1 MPRKPKR
8 RQRNQPRGGS
18 ARSAARGTLR
28 LGLVLLGLVVVNL
41 YVFLWRGGTSIPD
54 VMEQAAVAGA
64 KEGAG
69 LTEGEPEEPKEGEK
83 AEPPRPAD
91 EAEGSPDEV
100 GRWVEGEVAGG
111 DSLIKILRREGLT
124 PPEADEVIRA
134 LGDEPEIKTIR
145 EGQTYRIRF
154 DDAGRLMEFVFQV
167 SRVSVVRALR
177 GKDGALSVQADKA
190 STRLEEVEI
199 GGTIESSL
207 YATIKS
213 AGEETQLVAFF
224 VDVFAYDLNFFI
236 DTHAGDT
243 FRMVVEKE
251 YLEGQFL
258 RYGRVLAAE
267 YKGKAGTFRAYYWKA
282 PKAKEGRYFDDK
294 GQSIE
299 KTFLKTPL
307 KFARIS
313 SKFNPRRMHP
323 VLHVRRGHF
332 GVDYAAP
339 TGTPIWAAASGVVV
353 FRGRKGGAGNCV
365 IIKHD
370 NGYATTYM
378 HMSKFRKG
386 QSVGKR
392 VRQKDVIGYVGMTG
406 LATGPHLH
414 FSVKKGGRHVD
425 PLKIKMSRGASVA
438 KADRA
443 EFGAHT
449 SALVTRLAAI
459 PTEPGAVKRAVAGSP
474 PGSGGGPAGPGSAAG
489 VPGAV
494 SAPAEQAR

>member
-1 MPRKPKR
+1 MSRKPKR
-8 RQRNQPRGGS
+8 RQRKQPRRAS
-18 ARSAARGTLR
+18 AKSAARGTLR
-28 LGLVLLGLVVVNL
+28 LGLVLLVLVAVNL

-69 LTEGEPEEPKEGEK
+69 LSTGDPEEPVEGER

-91 EAEGSPDEV
+91 ETEGSPDEA
-100 GRWVEGEVAGG
+100 GRWVEGEVAPG

-134 LGDEPEIKTIR
+134 LGDQPEIKTIR

-154 DDAGRLMEFVFQV
+154 DDAGRLMEFVFKVSQV
-167 SRVSVVRALR
+167 TQVRAVR
-177 GKDGALSVQADKA
+177 GKEGVLVGEAAKA
-190 STRLEEVEI
+190 ATKLQEVEL
-199 GGTIESSL
+199 GGTIEGSL
-207 YATIKS
+207 YASLKA
-213 AGEETQLVAFF
+213 AGEDTRLVAFF
-224 VDVFAYDLNFFI
+224 VDVFAYDLNFYI
-236 DTHAGDT
+236 DTHVGDSY
-243 FRMVVEKE
+243 RMVVEKE
-251 YLEGQFL
+251 YLDGQFL
-258 RYGRVLAAE
+258 RYGQVLAAE
-267 YKGKAGTFRAYYWKA
+267 YSGKAGTFRAFYWKP
-282 PKAKEGRYFDDK
+282 PKAKEGKYFNEK

-307 KFARIS
+307 KFSRIS
-313 SKFNPRRMHP
+313 SGFNPRRMHP

-339 TGTPIWAAASGVVV
+339 TGTPIWAAAGGVIA

-386 QSVGKR
+386 QSVGRR

-414 FSVKKGGRHVD
+414 FSVRKSGRYVD
-425 PLKIKMSRGASVA
+425 PGKIKMSRGASVA
-438 KADRA
+438 KADRG
-443 EFGAHT
+443 EFEAHT
-449 SALVTRLAAI
+449 GALVTRLAAI
-459 PTEPGAVKRAVAGSP
+459 STAPAAVAGSNAGGA
-474 PGSGGGPAGPGSAAG
+474 GSGSGTPSVAPAAG
-489 VPGAV
+489 E
-494 SAPAEQAR
+494 AP